1 MIDVIMKQLRNQQ
14 MSVSRLLTLIQRT
27 IKYHFISVV
36 WPRLSRPGLMREP
49 SLQFK
54 GLARRSNDDI
64 REDRGQPWD

>member
-14 MSVSRLLTLIQRT
+14 MSVNRLLTLIQQT

-36 WPRLSRPGLMREP
+36 WLRLPRPG
-49 SLQFK
+49 LQFK
-54 GLARRSNDDI
+54 GLARRYNDDI